1 MHDRLDD
8 EQHKAEYV
16 PEGQWRREPRRQK
29 VRCFEPGRL
38 VKFAQDRVGKS
49 SQAYL
54 RMDSLR
60 EELKQRLPWR
70 RSATREVA
78 ETY

>member
-1 MHDRLDD
+1 MD
-8 EQHKAEYV
+8 V
-16 PEGQWRREPRRQK
+16 PTAIPRFYIVMAPASTGTTSTSIAAVTSSPQT
-29 VRCFEPGRL
+29 
-38 VKFAQDRVGKS
+38 KS
-49 SQAYL
+49 GHL
-54 RMDSLR
+54 KMDSLR